1 MSRSGGN
8 RWLCGKKVDWCLEMY
23 GCCFDEILLGSYSSR
38 RKVFS
43 VVVGSQNS
51 CKGLLVSYLIL
62 HFESVKS

>member
-1 MSRSGGN
+1 MSRSEGN
-8 RWLCGKKVDWCLEMY
+8 RWLCGKKDDWCLEMY
-23 GCCFDEILLGSYSSR
+23 GCCFCKGPSSR

-62 HFESVKS
+62 HFG